1 MGGAMYGPVAAIA
14 IFITLISREQSLF
27 PVDPHKT
34 CRQAHG

>member
-1 MGGAMYGPVAAIA
+1 MGGATYGPVAAIA
-14 IFITLISREQSLF
+14 IFITLISWEQSLF